1 MGILIYII
9 AMYTKSNNYLKLKK
23 KIFSHRT
30 TVLNRP
36 NFYSSRMYGV
46 AIKKTVRIELNLLK
60 YLLPKLRKIFKKKK
74 ILIYITLRPNYILTK
89 KQKNARMGKGSGKFS
104 RFVYRPVQFPLVF
117 FFKNYISLNRVLLLI
132 KSLNTKKIR
141 LVFRKI
147 FNVKCKN

>member
-1 MGILIYII
+1 
-9 AMYTKSNNYLKLKK
+9 MYTKSNNYLKLKK